1 MLPFR
6 IVRSREGRKMER
18 DQAPHPAA
26 IVGTVLG
33 FAALGTPLFLYVWET
48 LNGLLSGHGS
58 LPRVAWSLPALALL
72 AALLALLARRLRAW
86 GPS

>member
-1 MLPFR
+1 M
-6 IVRSREGRKMER
+6 EGDHGPR
-18 DQAPHPAA
+18 PAV

-58 LPRVAWSLPALALL
+58 LGRAALAVPALALL
-72 AALLALLARRLRAW
+72 AVLLWLLARLLRGW

>member
-1 MLPFR
+1 
-6 IVRSREGRKMER
+6 MER
-18 DQAPHPAA
+18 DPGPRPAV

-58 LPRVAWSLPALALL
+58 AARVALALPALALL
-72 AALLALLARRLRAW
+72 ALLLRLLARRLRRW
-86 GPS
+86 GPP